1 MKTEMKSSLKLFM
14 RPFLVVLGFM
24 LLYAL
29 VHAVLGFYGEKDSA
43 SISQNLE
50 KTEIERQ
57 NSALSPKQEEA
68 NTTTT
73 ATEENPTKDSPLPL
87 ETATQKQENKQEIK
101 QETKQENKQETK
113 QENKQETKQENK
125 QETKQENKQET
136 KQENKQETKQEQE
149 KENEPKQNSASSVQN
164 NQKTPTTP
172 TIGKKP
178 LEYKV
183 AVSGVN
189 VRAFPS
195 TKGKILGSLAKD
207 KSVKVLEIQNDW
219 AKIEFSNETKGYVFL
234 KLLKKAE

>member
-1 MKTEMKSSLKLFM
+1 MKTEMKSSLKLFAQ
-14 RPFLVVLGFM
+14 PLLVVLAFM
-24 LLYAL
+24 LLYVL
-29 VHAVLGFYGEKDSA
+29 VHATLGFYGEKDSA

-73 ATEENPTKDSPLPL
+73 ATEENPTKDPPLPL
-87 ETATQKQENKQEIK
+87 ETPTQ
-101 QETKQENKQETK
+101 
-113 QENKQETKQENK
+113 
-125 QETKQENKQET
+125 

-149 KENEPKQNSASSVQN
+149 KENEPKQNSASPIQN
-164 NQKTPTTP
+164 HQKTPTTP

-195 TKGKILGSLAKD
+195 PKGKILGSLAKN

>member
-14 RPFLVVLGFM
+14 QPLLVVLAFM

-29 VHAVLGFYGEKDSA
+29 VHAALGFYAKKDST

-57 NSALSPKQEEA
+57 NSALSPKQEET

-73 ATEENPTKDSPLPL
+73 ATEENPTKDPPLPL
-87 ETATQKQENKQEIK
+87 ETATQ
-101 QETKQENKQETK
+101 
-113 QENKQETKQENK
+113 
-125 QETKQENKQET
+125 
-136 KQENKQETKQEQE
+136 KQETKQEQE
-149 KENEPKQNSASSVQN
+149 KENESKQNSVSPVQK

-172 TIGKKP
+172 LMGKKP

-195 TKGKILGSLAKD
+195 TKGKILGLLLKN

-219 AKIEFSNETKGYVFL
+219 AEIEFSHETKGYVFL

>member
-1 MKTEMKSSLKLFM
+1 MKSSLKLFM

-29 VHAVLGFYGEKDSA
+29 VHAALGFYGEKDSA

-50 KTEIERQ
+50 KTEMEHQ
-57 NSALSPKQEEA
+57 NSTLSPKQEET
-68 NTTTT
+68 NMTTT

-87 ETATQKQENKQEIK
+87 ETATQKQENKQE
-101 QETKQENKQETK
+101 T
-113 QENKQETKQENK
+113 
-125 QETKQENKQET
+125 
-136 KQENKQETKQEQE
+136 KQETKQEQE
-149 KENEPKQNSASSVQN
+149 KENEPKQNSASPTQN
-164 NQKTPTTP
+164 NQKTLSTP

-178 LEYKV
+178 LEYKA
-183 AVSGVN
+183 AVNSVN

-195 TKGKILGSLAKD
+195 TKGKILGSLAKN

>member
-1 MKTEMKSSLKLFM
+1 MKSSLKLFAQ
-14 RPFLVVLGFM
+14 PLLVVLAFM

-29 VHAVLGFYGEKDSA
+29 VHAMLGFYVKKDSA
-43 SISQNLE
+43 PISPNVE

-57 NSALSPKQEEA
+57 NSVLSPKQEEA

-73 ATEENPTKDSPLPL
+73 ATEESPTKDTAPPL
-87 ETATQKQENKQEIK
+87 ETAAQEKENKQE
-101 QETKQENKQETK
+101 N
-113 QENKQETKQENK
+113 
-125 QETKQENKQET
+125 
-136 KQENKQETKQEQE
+136 KQEQE
-149 KENEPKQNSASSVQN
+149 KENEPKQNSVSPTQN
-164 NQKTPTTP
+164 HQKTLSTSTM
-172 TIGKKP
+172 GKKP

-195 TKGKILGSLAKD
+195 TKGKILGLLLKN

-219 AKIEFSNETKGYVFL
+219 AEIEFSNRTKGYVFL

>member
-29 VHAVLGFYGEKDSA
+29 VHAALGFYGEKDSA

-57 NSALSPKQEEA
+57 NSVLSPKQEEA

-73 ATEENPTKDSPLPL
+73 ATEENLTKDSPLPL
-87 ETATQKQENKQEIK
+87 ETATQKQENKQE
-101 QETKQENKQETK
+101 
-113 QENKQETKQENK
+113 
-125 QETKQENKQET
+125 
-136 KQENKQETKQEQE
+136 QE
-149 KENEPKQNSASSVQN
+149 KENEPKQNSAPPIQN
-164 NQKTPTTP
+164 HQKTLSTP

-178 LEYKV
+178 LEYKA
-183 AVSGVN
+183 AVNSVN

-195 TKGKILGSLAKD
+195 TKGKILGSLAKN

>member
-1 MKTEMKSSLKLFM
+1 MKTEMKSFLKLFAQ
-14 RPFLVVLGFM
+14 PLLVVLAFM

-29 VHAVLGFYGEKDSA
+29 VHAMLGFYVKKDSA
-43 SISQNLE
+43 PISPNAE
-50 KTEIERQ
+50 KTETERQ

-73 ATEENPTKDSPLPL
+73 ATEESPTKDPPLPL
-87 ETATQKQENKQEIK
+87 ETAAQEK
-101 QETKQENKQETK
+101 
-113 QENKQETKQENK
+113 
-125 QETKQENKQET
+125 
-136 KQENKQETKQEQE
+136 ENKQETKQEQE
-149 KENEPKQNSASSVQN
+149 KENEPKQDSVPPVQN
-164 NQKTPTTP
+164 NQKTPTISTM
-172 TIGKKP
+172 GKKP

-195 TKGKILGSLAKD
+195 TKGKILGLLAKN

-219 AKIEFSNETKGYVFL
+219 AEIEFSNKTKGYVFL

>member
-14 RPFLVVLGFM
+14 RPFLVVLAFM

-29 VHAVLGFYGEKDSA
+29 AHAALGFYVKKDSVQ
-43 SISQNLE
+43 INQNLE

-57 NSALSPKQEEA
+57 NSALSLKQEEA

-73 ATEENPTKDSPLPL
+73 IAEENPTKDPPLPS
-87 ETATQKQENKQEIK
+87 ETAVQEQENKQEK
-101 QETKQENKQETK
+101 
-113 QENKQETKQENK
+113 
-125 QETKQENKQET
+125 
-136 KQENKQETKQEQE
+136 E
-149 KENEPKQNSASSVQN
+149 KENKPKQNSASPTQN
-164 NQKTPTTP
+164 HQKALTTL
-172 TIGKKP
+172 TIGQKP

-183 AVSGVN
+183 AVSGMN

-195 TKGKILGSLAKD
+195 TKGKIIGSLAKD

-219 AKIEFSNETKGYVFL
+219 AEIEFSHETKGYVFL

>member
-1 MKTEMKSSLKLFM
+1 MKTEMKSSLKLFV

-29 VHAVLGFYGEKDSA
+29 AHAALGFYGEKDSA

-50 KTEIERQ
+50 KSEIERQ
-57 NSALSPKQEEA
+57 NSALSPKQEET

-87 ETATQKQENKQEIK
+87 ETATQKQEA
-101 QETKQENKQETK
+101 KQEN
-113 QENKQETKQENK
+113 
-125 QETKQENKQET
+125 
-136 KQENKQETKQEQE
+136 KQEQE
-149 KENEPKQNSASSVQN
+149 KENEPKQNSASPIQN
-164 NQKTPTTP
+164 HQKTLSTP

-178 LEYKV
+178 LEYKA
-183 AVSGVN
+183 AVNSVN

-195 TKGKILGSLAKD
+195 TKGKILGSLAKN

-219 AKIEFSNETKGYVFL
+219 AKIEFSHETKGYVFL

>member
-14 RPFLVVLGFM
+14 RPLLVVLAFM

-29 VHAVLGFYGEKDSA
+29 AHAALGFYVKKDSA
-43 SISQNLE
+43 PISPNAE
-50 KTEIERQ
+50 KSETERQ
-57 NSALSPKQEEA
+57 NSALSPKEEA

-73 ATEENPTKDSPLPL
+73 IAEENPTKDSPLPL
-87 ETATQKQENKQEIK
+87 ETAVQEK
-101 QETKQENKQETK
+101 
-113 QENKQETKQENK
+113 
-125 QETKQENKQET
+125 
-136 KQENKQETKQEQE
+136 ENKQETKQEQE
-149 KENEPKQNSASSVQN
+149 KENEPKQNSASPVQN
-164 NQKTPTTP
+164 NQKTLTTP
-172 TIGKKP
+172 TMGKKP

-195 TKGKILGSLAKD
+195 TKGKIIGSLARD

-219 AKIEFSNETKGYVFL
+219 AEIEFSHKTKGYVFL

>member
-29 VHAVLGFYGEKDSA
+29 VHAALGFYGEKDSA

-57 NSALSPKQEEA
+57 NSALSPKQEET

-87 ETATQKQENKQEIK
+87 ETATQKQENKQE
-101 QETKQENKQETK
+101 T
-113 QENKQETKQENK
+113 
-125 QETKQENKQET
+125 
-136 KQENKQETKQEQE
+136 KQETKQEQE
-149 KENEPKQNSASSVQN
+149 KENEPKQNSTSPIQN
-164 NQKTPTTP
+164 NQKTLSTP

-178 LEYKV
+178 LEYKT
-183 AVSGVN
+183 AVNSVN

-195 TKGKILGSLAKD
+195 TKGKILGSLAKN

>member
-14 RPFLVVLGFM
+14 RPFLAVLAFM

-29 VHAVLGFYGEKDSA
+29 MHAMLGFYAKKDSA
-43 SISQNLE
+43 SINQNLE
-50 KTEIERQ
+50 KSEIERQ

-73 ATEENPTKDSPLPL
+73 ATEENPTKDSLLPL
-87 ETATQKQENKQEIK
+87 ETATQEKENKQEIK
-101 QETKQENKQETK
+101 QE
-113 QENKQETKQENK
+113 
-125 QETKQENKQET
+125 
-136 KQENKQETKQEQE
+136 QE
-149 KENEPKQNSASSVQN
+149 KETKPKQNSASLIQN
-164 NQKTPTTP
+164 HQKTLTTP
-172 TIGKKP
+172 TIGQKP

-195 TKGKILGSLAKD
+195 TKSKIIGSLAKD

-219 AKIEFSNETKGYVFL
+219 AKIEFFNKTKGYVFL

>member
-14 RPFLVVLGFM
+14 RPLLVVLAFM
-24 LLYAL
+24 LLYVLA
-29 VHAVLGFYGEKDSA
+29 HAALGFYVKKDSA
-43 SISQNLE
+43 PISPNVE
-50 KTEIERQ
+50 KTETEHQ

-73 ATEENPTKDSPLPL
+73 ATEQSPTKDTAPPLD
-87 ETATQKQENKQEIK
+87 TAAQKQE
-101 QETKQENKQETK
+101 T
-113 QENKQETKQENK
+113 
-125 QETKQENKQET
+125 
-136 KQENKQETKQEQE
+136 KQETKQEQE
-149 KENEPKQNSASSVQN
+149 KENESKQNSVSPIQN

-172 TIGKKP
+172 LMGKKP

-195 TKGKILGSLAKD
+195 TKGKIIGSLTKD

-219 AKIEFSNETKGYVFL
+219 AEIEFSNKTKGYVFL

>member
-29 VHAVLGFYGEKDSA
+29 AHAALGFYGEKDSA

-50 KTEIERQ
+50 KTEMERQ
-57 NSALSPKQEEA
+57 NSALSPKQEET
-68 NTTTT
+68 NTATT

-87 ETATQKQENKQEIK
+87 ETPTQKQE
-101 QETKQENKQETK
+101 T
-113 QENKQETKQENK
+113 
-125 QETKQENKQET
+125 
-136 KQENKQETKQEQE
+136 KQETKQEQE
-149 KENEPKQNSASSVQN
+149 KENESKQNSASPIQN
-164 NQKTPTTP
+164 NQKTPITP

-195 TKGKILGSLAKD
+195 TKSKILGSLAKD

>member
-1 MKTEMKSSLKLFM
+1 MKTEMKSSLKLFV

-29 VHAVLGFYGEKDSA
+29 VHAALGFYGEKDSA

-68 NTTTT
+68 NTTTS
-73 ATEENPTKDSPLPL
+73 ATEESPTKDPPLPL
-87 ETATQKQENKQEIK
+87 ETATQKQEN
-101 QETKQENKQETK
+101 
-113 QENKQETKQENK
+113 
-125 QETKQENKQET
+125 

-149 KENEPKQNSASSVQN
+149 KENESKQNSASPTQN
-164 NQKTPTTP
+164 NQKTLSTP

-178 LEYKV
+178 LEYKA
-183 AVSGVN
+183 AVNSVN

-195 TKGKILGSLAKD
+195 TKGKILGSLAKN

>member
-14 RPFLVVLGFM
+14 RPLLVVLAFM

-29 VHAVLGFYGEKDSA
+29 AHAALGFYVKKDSA
-43 SISQNLE
+43 PISPNAE
-50 KTEIERQ
+50 KTETERQ

-73 ATEENPTKDSPLPL
+73 IAEENPTKDSPLPL
-87 ETATQKQENKQEIK
+87 ETPTQKQEN
-101 QETKQENKQETK
+101 
-113 QENKQETKQENK
+113 
-125 QETKQENKQET
+125 

-149 KENEPKQNSASSVQN
+149 KENESKQNSAPPIQN
-164 NQKTPTTP
+164 NQKTLSTP

-178 LEYKV
+178 LEYKA
-183 AVSGVN
+183 AVNSVN

-195 TKGKILGSLAKD
+195 TKGKILGSLAKN

-219 AKIEFSNETKGYVFL
+219 AEIEFSNETKGYVFL

>member
-14 RPFLVVLGFM
+14 QPLLVVLAFM

-29 VHAVLGFYGEKDSA
+29 AHAMLGFYVKKDSA
-43 SISQNLE
+43 PISPNAE
-50 KTEIERQ
+50 KTETERQ
-57 NSALSPKQEEA
+57 NSALSPKEES

-73 ATEENPTKDSPLPL
+73 ATEESPTKDTVPPLD
-87 ETATQKQENKQEIK
+87 TAAQKQEIK
-101 QETKQENKQETK
+101 QEN
-113 QENKQETKQENK
+113 
-125 QETKQENKQET
+125 
-136 KQENKQETKQEQE
+136 KQEQE
-149 KENEPKQNSASSVQN
+149 KENEPKQNSVSPVQN
-164 NQKTPTTP
+164 NQKTLTTS
-172 TIGKKP
+172 TMGKKP

-195 TKGKILGSLAKD
+195 TKGKILGLLLKN

-219 AKIEFSNETKGYVFL
+219 AEIEFSHETKGYVFL

>member
-1 MKTEMKSSLKLFM
+1 MKSSLKLFM
-14 RPFLVVLGFM
+14 RPLLVVLAFM

-29 VHAVLGFYGEKDSA
+29 AHAALGFYVKKDSA
-43 SISQNLE
+43 PINPNAE
-50 KTEIERQ
+50 KTETERQ

-73 ATEENPTKDSPLPL
+73 ATEESPTKDTAPPLD
-87 ETATQKQENKQEIK
+87 TAVQK
-101 QETKQENKQETK
+101 QETKQEI
-113 QENKQETKQENK
+113 
-125 QETKQENKQET
+125 
-136 KQENKQETKQEQE
+136 KQEQE
-149 KENEPKQNSASSVQN
+149 KENEPKQDSVSPVQN

-172 TIGKKP
+172 LMGKKP

-195 TKGKILGSLAKD
+195 TKGKILGLLLKN

-219 AKIEFSNETKGYVFL
+219 AEIEFSHETKGYVFL

>member
-14 RPFLVVLGFM
+14 RPLLVVLAFM

-29 VHAVLGFYGEKDSA
+29 VHATLGFYVKKDSA
-43 SISQNLE
+43 PISPNLE
-50 KTEIERQ
+50 KTETERQ
-57 NSALSPKQEEA
+57 NGALSPKQEEA

-73 ATEENPTKDSPLPL
+73 ATEQSPTKDTAPPL
-87 ETATQKQENKQEIK
+87 ETTAQEK
-101 QETKQENKQETK
+101 ET
-113 QENKQETKQENK
+113 
-125 QETKQENKQET
+125 
-136 KQENKQETKQEQE
+136 KQETKQEQE
-149 KENEPKQNSASSVQN
+149 KENEPKQDSVSPVQN

-172 TIGKKP
+172 LMGKKP

-195 TKGKILGSLAKD
+195 TKGKILGLLLKN

-219 AKIEFSNETKGYVFL
+219 AEIEFSNKTKGYVFL

>member
-1 MKTEMKSSLKLFM
+1 MKTEMKSFLKLFAQ
-14 RPFLVVLGFM
+14 PLLVVLAFM

-29 VHAVLGFYGEKDSA
+29 VHAVLGFYVKKDSA
-43 SISQNLE
+43 SINQNLE
-50 KTEIERQ
+50 KTETERQ
-57 NSALSPKQEEA
+57 NSVLSPKEEA

-73 ATEENPTKDSPLPL
+73 ATEQSPTKDTAPPL
-87 ETATQKQENKQEIK
+87 ETTAQEK
-101 QETKQENKQETK
+101 ETKQEI
-113 QENKQETKQENK
+113 
-125 QETKQENKQET
+125 
-136 KQENKQETKQEQE
+136 KQEQE
-149 KENEPKQNSASSVQN
+149 KENESKQNSVSPIQN

-172 TIGKKP
+172 LMGKKP

-195 TKGKILGSLAKD
+195 TKGKILGLLLKD

-219 AKIEFSNETKGYVFL
+219 AEIEFSNKTKGYVFL

>member
-1 MKTEMKSSLKLFM
+1 MKTEMKSSLKLFV
-14 RPFLVVLGFM
+14 RPFLVVLAFM

-29 VHAVLGFYGEKDSA
+29 AHAALGFYVKKDSA

-57 NSALSPKQEEA
+57 NSTLSPKQEET

-73 ATEENPTKDSPLPL
+73 ATEENPTKDPPLPL
-87 ETATQKQENKQEIK
+87 ETPTQKQENKQE
-101 QETKQENKQETK
+101 T
-113 QENKQETKQENK
+113 
-125 QETKQENKQET
+125 
-136 KQENKQETKQEQE
+136 KQETKQEQE
-149 KENEPKQNSASSVQN
+149 KENEPKQNSASPTQN
-164 NQKTPTTP
+164 HQKTLSTP

-183 AVSGVN
+183 AVNSVN

>member
-14 RPFLVVLGFM
+14 RPLLVVLAFM

-29 VHAVLGFYGEKDSA
+29 AHAALGFYVKKDST
-43 SISQNLE
+43 SINQNLE
-50 KTEIERQ
+50 KTEMERQ

-73 ATEENPTKDSPLPL
+73 IAEENPTKDPPLPL
-87 ETATQKQENKQEIK
+87 ETAAQEKENKQE
-101 QETKQENKQETK
+101 N
-113 QENKQETKQENK
+113 
-125 QETKQENKQET
+125 
-136 KQENKQETKQEQE
+136 KQEQE
-149 KENEPKQNSASSVQN
+149 KENESKQNSVSPIQN

-172 TIGKKP
+172 LMGKKP

-195 TKGKILGSLAKD
+195 TKGKIIGSLARD

-219 AKIEFSNETKGYVFL
+219 AEIEFSNKTKGYVFL

>member
-14 RPFLVVLGFM
+14 RPSLVVLAFM

-29 VHAVLGFYGEKDSA
+29 AHAALGFYVKKDSTP
-43 SISQNLE
+43 ISPNVE
-50 KTEIERQ
+50 KSETERQ
-57 NSALSPKQEEA
+57 NSALSPKEEA
-68 NTTTT
+68 NATTT
-73 ATEENPTKDSPLPL
+73 ATEENPTKDTAPPLD
-87 ETATQKQENKQEIK
+87 TATQKQEI
-101 QETKQENKQETK
+101 
-113 QENKQETKQENK
+113 
-125 QETKQENKQET
+125 
-136 KQENKQETKQEQE
+136 KQETKQEQE
-149 KENEPKQNSASSVQN
+149 KENDSKQDSVSPVQN

-172 TIGKKP
+172 TMGKKP

-195 TKGKILGSLAKD
+195 TKGKIIGSLLKN

-219 AKIEFSNETKGYVFL
+219 AEIEFSNKTKGYVFL

>member
-1 MKTEMKSSLKLFM
+1 MKTEMKYSLKLFM

-29 VHAVLGFYGEKDSA
+29 VHVALGFYGEKDSA

-50 KTEIERQ
+50 KTEIERS
-57 NSALSPKQEEA
+57 SALSPKQEET

-73 ATEENPTKDSPLPL
+73 ATEENPTKDPPLPL
-87 ETATQKQENKQEIK
+87 ETTTQ
-101 QETKQENKQETK
+101 
-113 QENKQETKQENK
+113 
-125 QETKQENKQET
+125 KQET

-149 KENEPKQNSASSVQN
+149 KENEPKQNSASPIQN
-164 NQKTPTTP
+164 HQKTLSTP

-178 LEYKV
+178 LEYKA
-183 AVSGVN
+183 AVNSVN

-195 TKGKILGSLAKD
+195 TKGKILGSLAKN

-219 AKIEFSNETKGYVFL
+219 AEIEFSNETKGYVFL

>member
-14 RPFLVVLGFM
+14 RPLLVVLAFM

-29 VHAVLGFYGEKDSA
+29 VHAALGFYVKKDSA
-43 SISQNLE
+43 PISPNAE
-50 KTEIERQ
+50 KTETERQ
-57 NSALSPKQEEA
+57 NSVLSPKQEEA
-68 NTTTT
+68 NATTT
-73 ATEENPTKDSPLPL
+73 ATEENPTKDTAPPL
-87 ETATQKQENKQEIK
+87 ETVVQEK
-101 QETKQENKQETK
+101 ETKQEN
-113 QENKQETKQENK
+113 
-125 QETKQENKQET
+125 
-136 KQENKQETKQEQE
+136 KQEQE
-149 KENEPKQNSASSVQN
+149 KENEPKQDSVSTIQN

-172 TIGKKP
+172 LMGKKP

-195 TKGKILGSLAKD
+195 TKGKILGLLLKN

-219 AKIEFSNETKGYVFL
+219 AEIEFSNKTKGYVFL

>member
-1 MKTEMKSSLKLFM
+1 M
-14 RPFLVVLGFM
+14 
-24 LLYAL
+24 LYAL
-29 VHAVLGFYGEKDSA
+29 VHAALGFYGEKDSA

-57 NSALSPKQEEA
+57 SSAFSPKQEEA
-68 NTTTT
+68 NATTT

-87 ETATQKQENKQEIK
+87 ETPTQKQENKQE
-101 QETKQENKQETK
+101 N
-113 QENKQETKQENK
+113 
-125 QETKQENKQET
+125 
-136 KQENKQETKQEQE
+136 KQEQE
-149 KENEPKQNSASSVQN
+149 KENEPKQNSASPTQN
-164 NQKTPTTP
+164 HQKTLSTP

-178 LEYKV
+178 LEYKA
-183 AVSGVN
+183 AVNSVN

>member
-14 RPFLVVLGFM
+14 QPLLVVLAFM

-29 VHAVLGFYGEKDSA
+29 AHAALGFYVKKDSA
-43 SISQNLE
+43 PIGQNVE
-50 KTEIERQ
+50 KTEMERQ

-68 NTTTT
+68 NTATT
-73 ATEENPTKDSPLPL
+73 ATEESPTKDAAPPL
-87 ETATQKQENKQEIK
+87 ETTVQKQE
-101 QETKQENKQETK
+101 T
-113 QENKQETKQENK
+113 
-125 QETKQENKQET
+125 
-136 KQENKQETKQEQE
+136 KQETKQEQE
-149 KENEPKQNSASSVQN
+149 KENEPKQNSASPTQN

-195 TKGKILGSLAKD
+195 TKGKIIGSLTKN

-219 AKIEFSNETKGYVFL
+219 AEIEFSNKTKGYVFL

>member
-1 MKTEMKSSLKLFM
+1 MRSSLKLFM

-29 VHAVLGFYGEKDSA
+29 VHAALGFYGEKDSA

-57 NSALSPKQEEA
+57 NSTLSPKQEET

-87 ETATQKQENKQEIK
+87 ETPTQEK
-101 QETKQENKQETK
+101 
-113 QENKQETKQENK
+113 
-125 QETKQENKQET
+125 
-136 KQENKQETKQEQE
+136 ENKQETKQEQE
-149 KENEPKQNSASSVQN
+149 KENEPKQNSASPAQN
-164 NQKTPTTP
+164 HQKTPTTP
-172 TIGKKP
+172 IIGKKP

-195 TKGKILGSLAKD
+195 TKGKILGSLAKN